1 MPALNWETI
10 GLAAGLTAGL
20 VSAVKKLKIMDGHH
34 DVLPFVAQAVACALV
49 GAAVMVTPPE
59 GVAGPLAYAGWLI
72 LHGVAAGLAASGGY
86 DAGKGILGLARQGGA
101 GRPSLPPGST
111 PPPEAGTEPPP
122 PDAAP

>member
-1 MPALNWETI
+1 MPSLNWETI

-59 GVAGPLAYAGWLI
+59 GVAGPLAYAG
-72 LHGVAAGLAASGGY
+72 
-86 DAGKGILGLARQGGA
+86 
-101 GRPSLPPGST
+101 
-111 PPPEAGTEPPP
+111 
-122 PDAAP
+122 